1 MTATTRLPLLLIAL
15 QLLASR
21 CAAGCTPVRVVVKT
35 DGHPGDSSWQL
46 KRKRNVVW
54 TEEYKNKRAHT
65 EYATEKCL
73 GTGKYEFKMMDRPWG
88 DGICCRHGEGYY
100 KLEAKHDGK
109 WHTLLQGGKFKNVER
124 SIVFIGSKH
133 GNKWKNQM
141 TQREKEY
148 LEAHN
153 VRRKRYHTKWGKEE
167 DYVPLKWSPK
177 LQRLAQIYAD
187 ISIEECKQGIPARHG
202 DKSNVYGENVLGNSG
217 RTGSKWAEYKSA
229 DGYLHQFVEREEG
242 WPYPRN
248 GHESTVVWRATQ
260 YVGCADATIRWT
272 ADNGADRTCHR
283 VVCRYA
289 RPGNCRGR
297 EPTFDWEKEAARDHT
312 WCGPICPPEGC
323 FHADP

>member
-1 MTATTRLPLLLIAL
+1 MRNASRAFRPATEVREVEKCDTFPAFCLGNAQQAGTRPSLSALLL
-15 QLLASR
+15 
-21 CAAGCTPVRVVVKT
+21 P
-35 DGHPGDSSWQL
+35 
-46 KRKRNVVW
+46 
-54 TEEYKNKRAHT
+54 
-65 EYATEKCL
+65 
-73 GTGKYEFKMMDRPWG
+73 
-88 DGICCRHGEGYY
+88 
-100 KLEAKHDGK
+100 
-109 WHTLLQGGKFKNVER
+109 
-124 SIVFIGSKH
+124 
-133 GNKWKNQM
+133 
-141 TQREKEY
+141 
-148 LEAHN
+148 
-153 VRRKRYHTKWGKEE
+153 
-167 DYVPLKWSPK
+167 
-177 LQRLAQIYAD
+177 
-187 ISIEECKQGIPARHG
+187 

-272 ADNGADRTCHR
+272 AANGADRTCHR